1 MNWRMSVALLPV
13 QLSRAVIQPQSHG
26 VGFLHRNPPD
36 FVNIL
41 LVLHT
46 DAQNLIAV
54 FQLGGVIILDDVHH
68 VEEAVLG
75 GLLPPEGQNL
85 IGLLPHFR
93 FQGTSQNFGVDA
105 ASLGDLEGFF
115 GGGTLCVLLLL
126 KKLALGIP
134 DLIIHGPV
142 AVNPVYM
149 VVIMG
154 YKFLVRTFLQTG
166 HIPGDNFC
174 PIVLHLGRQ
183 VPFLLVRWG
192 FSRDQLPRHQ

>member
-1 MNWRMSVALLPV
+1 MLPV
-13 QLSRAVIQPQSHG
+13 QFSRAVIQPQGHG

-36 FVNIL
+36 FVDIL

-68 VEEAVLG
+68 VKEAVLG

-85 IGLLPHFR
+85 IRLRPHLR
-93 FQGTSQNFGVDA
+93 CQRAFQDFGVGGTSF
-105 ASLGDLEGFF
+105 GDLEGLY
-115 GGGTLCVLLLL
+115 GGGPLLVLLLL
-126 KKLALGIP
+126 QKLAFAVP
-134 DLIIHGPV
+134 DFIIHDPV
-142 AVNPVYM
+142 PVNLVH
-149 VVIMG
+149 VVVVMG
-154 YKFLVRTFLQTG
+154 YKLLVRTFLQTS

-183 VPFLLVRWG
+183 VPFLLVRRG
-192 FSRDQLPRHQ
+192 FSRVQVHPCHQ